1 MTVGLVT
8 AIELMVGFGPGSGVE
23 SLVNFAVRAV
33 LPSAANVYVASVE
46 TAVSLAVVNQPLNV

>member
-1 MTVGLVT
+1 MVT

-46 TAVSLAVVNQPLNV
+46 TAVSLAGVNQPLNL